1 MHVITTQTEPISFPF
16 FFHEGREGGTV
27 GKRKEGR
34 EGGLVGG
41 WVGSLSQLLS
51 KDKKNQIQLKLRE
64 QQAFLLYNEF
74 TVFVFFWITSF
85 RSSCDHHGGKESN
98 IMCLT
103 DRGPVRRSVYNMF
116 LFIIDR
122 YQSRHSWGTASETIE
137 QIWRVLGDHH
147 NDRCVPEDDSKR
159 YQEKLLRVST
169 TMGSWK
175 CGIAS

>member
-34 EGGLVGG
+34 EGG
-41 WVGSLSQLLS
+41 WVVCPNCYQRI
-51 KDKKNQIQLKLRE
+51 KKI
-64 QQAFLLYNEF
+64 
-74 TVFVFFWITSF
+74 
-85 RSSCDHHGGKESN
+85 RSSWSWGNNKRFFFIMNSLFLFSSESLLFGPVVTTTGVRRV

-116 LFIIDR
+116 FFIIDR